1 MKPISHHLYTQK
13 DQAILREGITQLS
26 FIDRQIIINRFWE
39 NYSIEEI
46 ADTFLMSWDEV
57 DQSIEE
63 SMENLKAYCL
73 SQKEF
78 SLYEEPLCSTIV

>member
-1 MKPISHHLYTQK
+1 MKLSSFHSFTEK
-13 DQAILREGITQLS
+13 DQAILREGITLLS

-39 NYSIEEI
+39 NQTIEEI
-46 ADTFLMSWDEV
+46 AETFLMSWDEV

-63 SMENLKAYCL
+63 SMETLKSYCL

-78 SLYEEPLCSTIV
+78 SLYEEPVCSTTP